1 MHATAQLPPGIAD
14 LLDILPDAVVVVNAR
29 GNISYVNAAVRGL
42 LGYAPGELLGQPLS
56 LLVPQAVRDRHAEM
70 VDRFHRDGAP
80 TMMGSRPVL
89 RAVHKS
95 GRLVPVSISLC
106 NLPIAGSAGESVS
119 VAVVHDVSLLHTH
132 LDRATAQAQTD
143 ALTGLGNRLLLSRH
157 IQASLVNARPFALL
171 LMDLTGFKGIND
183 RHGHAA
189 GDDAL
194 RVIGQRLLTLV
205 RDTDVAARLG
215 GDEFVLLLDGPV
227 EPDRL
232 HELAL
237 AVCASLARPLR
248 IGEFSISVGVNIG
261 GAIHPLH
268 GQTEADLL
276 RAADAAMYAAKR
288 AGEAYRLAPSAADP
302 T

>member
-1 MHATAQLPPGIAD
+1 M
-14 LLDILPDAVVVVNAR
+14 
-29 GNISYVNAAVRGL
+29 
-42 LGYAPGELLGQPLS
+42 
-56 LLVPQAVRDRHAEM
+56 
-70 VDRFHRDGAP
+70 
-80 TMMGSRPVL
+80 
-89 RAVHKS
+89 
-95 GRLVPVSISLC
+95 
-106 NLPIAGSAGESVS
+106 S

-205 RDTDVAARLG
+205 RGTDVAARLG

-227 EPDRL
+227 DPDRL
-232 HELAL
+232 RELAL

-248 IGEFSISVGVNIG
+248 IGEFSVSVGVNIG
-261 GAIHPLH
+261 GAIHPVH
-268 GQTEADLL
+268 AQTEAELL
-276 RAADAAMYAAKR
+276 TAADAAMYAAKR
-288 AGEAYRLAPSAADP
+288 AGEAYCLAVPGP
-302 T
+302 FNG